1 MVSWQIPVSALELWK
16 QTWRLLSFQS
26 QEEPGRCR
34 ERAGLDNKARSS
46 GTAKKGFYTLSSAE
60 GCLSVSHHERRVLH
74 WWSVQGS
81 CVFSSLEKVE
91 NREGR
96 QFSTLC
102 DCPGSQGHR
111 TGQVRSE
118 EDIIGSLESLTEL
131 NRLDPTTLKIN
142 GFSPCSCRVTE
153 LKRSV
158 YSNNPS
164 FLLQQD
170 HLGPSSKFV

>member
-34 ERAGLDNKARSS
+34 ERAGLDNKARGS

-111 TGQVRSE
+111 TGASE
-118 EDIIGSLESLTEL
+118 IRRGYYWFIGKS
-131 NRLDPTTLKIN
+131 NRTKQTQ
-142 GFSPCSCRVTE
+142 
-153 LKRSV
+153 
-158 YSNNPS
+158 SNNLKNQWILPL
-164 FLLQQD
+164 FLQSDRAEKECLQ
-170 HLGPSSKFV
+170 